1 MWHLKEALE
10 NGWVTH
16 LTITNVP
23 NLLFQ
28 SSRIN
33 CTYQFNRKYK
43 NIGQSWIRNHFETYA
58 DWCFAVWC
66 IRWKERQ
73 TDSRETEMRSAGAA
87 PCLYMHARWKNVSL
101 NGSQLSAALRT
112 AKTSQGNKIWHYYYY
127 YYAAIINYPLSLTF
141 TVFLTQTHTHTSV
154 HPLIFPW
161 SLTGQNETHE
171 GTCMGESKKLHCRHT
186 HTQTHTHRKI
196 PSSTHT
202 DTVSRLLTRYT
213 MTGGY
218 APCRLAFAD
227 PSFMRLMER
236 DVSFFLFP
244 VRFGRMIN

>member
-16 LTITNVP
+16 MTITNVP

-43 NIGQSWIRNHFETYA
+43 KIGQSWIRNHFETYA

-141 TVFLTQTHTHTSV
+141 TVFLTQTHTHTRAYT
-154 HPLIFPW
+154 PW
-161 SLTGQNETHE
+161 FSLEALQDRMKHMKARVWAKAQNYTAGIH
-171 GTCMGESKKLHCRHT
+171 
-186 HTQTHTHRKI
+186 THTHRKI